1 MRRLIHSPA
10 APALSLP
17 LLAGLLL
24 GACAATDSG
33 PVAGF
38 DGSWT
43 ISKRGI
49 VAQQPGQ
56 LTRSAVQ
63 KATAHCAAS
72 GKRFRQLDLKE
83 SPPGTLSSHAESEL
97 KFACE

>member
-1 MRRLIHSPA
+1 MAKLGMPSVTISFEE
-10 APALSLP
+10 
-17 LLAGLLL
+17 AGIE
-24 GACAATDSG
+24 A
-33 PVAGF
+33 
-38 DGSWT
+38 
-43 ISKRGI
+43 INRSKRGI

-63 KATAHCAAS
+63 EATAHCAAS

-83 SPPGTLSSHAESEL
+83 SPPGTLSSRAESEL

>member
-1 MRRLIHSPA
+1 MSRYRSLRAGA
-10 APALSLP
+10 ARAV
-17 LLAGLLL
+17 LAVTALLL

-63 KATAHCAAS
+63 EATAHCAAS

>member
-1 MRRLIHSPA
+1 MRARWIA
-10 APALSLP
+10 VAT
-17 LLAGLLL
+17 AGLSCAALTV
-24 GACAATDSG
+24 GCAATDSG

-49 VAQQPGQ
+49 VAQKPDA
-56 LTRSAVQ
+56 LTRDAVHE
-63 KATAHCAAS
+63 ATAHCAAS

-83 SPPGTLSSHAESEL
+83 SPPGLLSADAESEL

>member
-1 MRRLIHSPA
+1 MSRPQPLALAAGLFTVVPMPPVLDLQRGDARR
-10 APALSLP
+10 ALAWLP
-17 LLAGLLL
+17 VVGLLL

-49 VAQQPGQ
+49 VG
-56 LTRSAVQ
+56 
-63 KATAHCAAS
+63 
-72 GKRFRQLDLKE
+72 DND
-83 SPPGTLSSHAESEL
+83 
-97 KFACE
+97 

>member
-1 MRRLIHSPA
+1 MGKGGSGRGPGQGKLSISRR
-10 APALSLP
+10 
-17 LLAGLLL
+17 
-24 GACAATDSG
+24 GAIDSG

>member
-1 MRRLIHSPA
+1 MRRLIHTPA

-49 VAQQPGQ
+49 VAQQPG
-56 LTRSAVQ
+56 R
-63 KATAHCAAS
+63 
-72 GKRFRQLDLKE
+72 
-83 SPPGTLSSHAESEL
+83 LSSHAKNEL
-97 KFACE
+97 NFVCE